1 LINVGYFEEKE
12 ILRKITTSLFAWFS
26 RQELQGGTQFSMRKS
41 GFAIA
46 SAVEAIDDT
55 TKNQVVLLL
64 LESMLINGHR
74 VVALD
79 LMGLLASQWGSRT
92 TSVISLA
99 LIGTESLPQLS
110 ATSIAQTWTSIVDEM
125 PRNLGSFA
133 RRTKTERILSNRVAQ
148 VYNSWVDRDTTEETL
163 ALLLRML
170 NSCKGK
176 GSAEKDSTAIMVSKL
191 CTSATRLT
199 TS

>member
-1 LINVGYFEEKE
+1 MVFDAFVECLTEIPHPVLEEQLFFAFDPKKEVVEHLWRIRCVSALINVGYFEEKE

-110 ATSIAQTWTSIVDEM
+110 ATSIGRDAKKLGIVC
-125 PRNLGSFA
+125 
-133 RRTKTERILSNRVAQ
+133 
-148 VYNSWVDRDTTEETL
+148 TT
-163 ALLLRML
+163 
-170 NSCKGK
+170 NQN
-176 GSAEKDSTAIMVSKL
+176 
-191 CTSATRLT
+191 
-199 TS
+199 